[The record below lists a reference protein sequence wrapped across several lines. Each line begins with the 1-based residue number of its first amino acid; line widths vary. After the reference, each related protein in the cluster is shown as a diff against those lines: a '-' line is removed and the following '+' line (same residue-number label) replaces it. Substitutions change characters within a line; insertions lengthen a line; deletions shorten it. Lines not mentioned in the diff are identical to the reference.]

1 MRIGA
6 SLTAALM
13 IRTIADMLR
22 ALAERESVLI
32 EGARIRHAPTIGSMY
47 ERLTTQL
54 LEYVLPEGAELSLV
68 AGFAEDTTG
77 KLSGQIDCMLV
88 SGSGTP
94 VPHTDLFKWP
104 VKDVIAVFEVKKR
117 LFSAGLAES
126 HSQLLGVLH
135 LHWDEV
141 LRNPGGKIDIE
152 PSLHA
157 FKQIVGFPAP
167 PREDLEQLPFDIEMI
182 YRFLTVEQVSPLRI
196 AFGYSGYKSEF
207 ALRSGFVRF
216 LNANI
221 GVPGFSPTMLP
232 TLIVAGSH
240 SLLKL
245 NGQPYSSPRRDN
257 WWPVFASSNENP
269 LILVL
274 ELIWARLSQRIPMP
288 EWYDADLGMETLS
301 PLLACRAAKRDET
314 MGWEY
319 NVSYISKAA
328 LQEPT
333 PRVEWRPHFVSVFQF
348 TIMNVLCER
357 DEIPLTDP
365 LLQDLSAEESEG
377 LNQLFELR
385 LIGRETNNLVLLTR
399 LCRCL
404 ITPDGRFAVGDDSSG
419 RFSAWTRRLL
429 LNRKQNKA

>member
-1 MRIGA
+1 
-6 SLTAALM
+6 
-13 IRTIADMLR
+13 MLR
-22 ALAERESVLI
+22 ALAERESALI

-54 LEYVLPEGAELSLV
+54 LEYVLPDGAELSLV
-68 AGFAEDTTG
+68 AGFAEDTTR
-77 KLSGQIDCMLV
+77 KLSRQIDCMLV

-94 VPHTDLFKWP
+94 VPHSDLFKWP
-104 VKDVIAVFEVKKR
+104 VKDVIAVFEVKKN

-141 LRNPGGKIDIE
+141 LRSPNVKIDIE
-152 PSLHA
+152 PSLRA
-157 FKQIVGFPAP
+157 FKQIVGFPPP

-182 YRFLTVEQVSPLRI
+182 YRFLTVEQVSPIRI
-196 AFGYSGYKSEF
+196 AFGYSGYNSEF

-216 LNANI
+216 LKANT
-221 GVPGFSPTMLP
+221 GVPGFSPSMLP
-232 TLIVAGSH
+232 SLIVAGDH

-245 NGQPYSSPRRDN
+245 NGHPYSSPRRDD
-257 WWPVFASSNENP
+257 WWPVFASSNDNP

-288 EWYDADLGMETLS
+288 DWYDADLGMETLS
-301 PLLACRAAKRDET
+301 PLLACRAVKRDET

-333 PRVEWRPHFVSVFQF
+333 PRVEWQPHFVSVFQF
-348 TIMNVLCER
+348 KIMNTLCQR

-365 LLQDLSAEESEG
+365 LLLDLSAKESED

-399 LCRCL
+399 LCRCP
-404 ITPDGRFAVGDDSSG
+404 IIPDGRFAVGDDSSG

>member
-1 MRIGA
+1 
-6 SLTAALM
+6 
-13 IRTIADMLR
+13 MLR
-22 ALAERESVLI
+22 ALAERESALI

-54 LEYVLPEGAELSLV
+54 LEYVLPEDADLSLV

-104 VKDVIAVFEVKKR
+104 VKDVIAVFEVKKN

-126 HSQLLGVLH
+126 HSQLLAVLH

-167 PREDLEQLPFDIEMI
+167 PREDLERLPFDIEMI
-182 YRFLTVEQVSPLRI
+182 YRFLTVEQVSPIRI
-196 AFGYSGYKSEF
+196 AFGYSGYNSEF

-216 LNANI
+216 LKANM
-221 GVPGFSPTMLP
+221 GAPGFSPSMLP
-232 TLIVAGSH
+232 TLIVAGNH

-245 NGQPYSSPRRDN
+245 NGHPYSSPRKDD
-257 WWPVFASSNENP
+257 WWPIFASSNDNP
-269 LILVL
+269 LTLVL
-274 ELIWARLSQRIPMP
+274 ELIWDRMSHRMPMP
-288 EWYDADLGMETLS
+288 DWYDTDLGMEVLS
-301 PLLACRAAKRDET
+301 PLLDCRAIKRGKK
-314 MGWEY
+314 MGWDY
-319 NVSYISKAA
+319 NITSISKAA
-328 LQEPT
+328 LAEPVA
-333 PRVEWRPHFVSVFQF
+333 RAEWQPHFVNLFQF
-348 TIMNVLCER
+348 TIMNALCQR

-365 LLQDLSAEESEG
+365 LLQDLSVEESKD
-377 LNQLFELR
+377 LNRLFELR
-385 LIGRETNNLVLLTR
+385 LIGQEANKLVLLTR

-404 ITPDGRFAVGDDSSG
+404 ITPDGRFAVADDSSG
-419 RFSAWTRRLL
+419 RFSAWTQGLLRERRQ
-429 LNRKQNKA
+429 RKT